1 MEGEGITSWG
11 GDGPIMDSDR
21 VTECLREFVHEF
33 VGQEVPCHF
42 PMLVGGAGRAR
53 LMLHH
58 YIGADDISR
67 FHHFVSACLPREFQA
82 QSLLILQNA
91 FPCLKTEQT
100 VHSALIRLA
109 ATGGMIRQELDPS
122 LLFDFCEF
130 YAGDAVI
137 SQHALSK
144 GLNVL
149 SFDIKTDLRM
159 DLLKPWGFAWHVLAV
174 GEGGS
179 PKPR

>member
-1 MEGEGITSWG
+1 M
-11 GDGPIMDSDR
+11 
-21 VTECLREFVHEF
+21 
-33 VGQEVPCHF
+33 
-42 PMLVGGAGRAR
+42 
-53 LMLHH
+53 
-58 YIGADDISR
+58 
-67 FHHFVSACLPREFQA
+67 
-82 QSLLILQNA
+82 
-91 FPCLKTEQT
+91 
-100 VHSALIRLA
+100 HSAMIRLA
-109 ATGGMIRQELDPS
+109 ATGGMIRQELDSS

-130 YAGDAVI
+130 YCGDAVL

-144 GLNVL
+144 GLKVL